1 MIEDVTDAHAIIINR
16 NKSGSMIIPGDTLGV
31 SEVTPALFAAV
42 AANEAERAAP
52 GVTLVDVSM
61 IGAAGRIYLSGSPAD
76 VRRGAARDHRGA
88 LGGDRA
94 GRVAMGQQT
103 MTEHDLSAGGDVM
116 TRVRGCAQDA
126 LAAYGGHPA
135 ASVELLNVSEN
146 ATFLV
151 TDPDAGPSV
160 LRVHRL
166 GYHTEPEIASE
177 LAWMDALRAEA
188 GVRTPRVLPAA
199 DGRRVVTV
207 PERGGRDPAAL
218 RPLRVPARHRAGRL
232 GAADDPALAAAHF
245 AELGEIT
252 ARMHRHA
259 REWDRPAWFTRFH
272 WDYAAA
278 FGEPGPLGPL
288 AGRHRRRAV
297 RARDPQPG
305 WTTLLRDRLRAF
317 GSGPERYGL
326 VHADTRLA
334 NLLVHDGAVSVID
347 FDDAGFSWYL
357 YDLGTSV
364 SFFEHEPQVPGLVDA
379 WLRGLPAGREA
390 VRRGRGGDLDVHHV
404 PAAAAGRVD
413 RLAPGAS
420 TSPPSSAPG
429 TRGAAATWR
438 RSYLSTH

>member
-1 MIEDVTDAHAIIINR
+1 
-16 NKSGSMIIPGDTLGV
+16 
-31 SEVTPALFAAV
+31 
-42 AANEAERAAP
+42 
-52 GVTLVDVSM
+52 
-61 IGAAGRIYLSGSPAD
+61 
-76 VRRGAARDHRGA
+76 
-88 LGGDRA
+88 
-94 GRVAMGQQT
+94 
-103 MTEHDLSAGGDVM
+103 MTGHDLSAGGDVM
-116 TRVRGCAQDA
+116 ARVRGCAQDA

-166 GYHTEPEIASE
+166 GYHTEAEIASE

-207 PERGGRDPAAL
+207 PERGGQGRAERYCVRFEFLPGTEPGGSAAE
-218 RPLRVPARHRAGRL
+218 
-232 GAADDPALAAAHF
+232 PALTAAHF

-252 ARMHRHA
+252 ARMHQHA
-259 REWDRPAWFTRFH
+259 REWDRPAWFTRFS

-278 FGEPGPLGPL
+278 FGD
-288 AGRHRRRAV
+288 
-297 RARDPQPG
+297 RARWGRWQDGIGVGPSEHAI
-305 WTTLLRDRLRAF
+305 LSRLDHALRDRLRAF
-317 GSGPERYGL
+317 GAGPERFGL

-334 NLLVHDGAVSVID
+334 NLLVHDGSVSVID

-379 WLRGLPAGREA
+379 WLSGYRRAGELSAADEAEIWTFIMFRRLLLVAWIGSHRGVDIAAELGAGYTH
-390 VRRGRGGDLDVHHV
+390 GSCDL
-404 PAAAAGRVD
+404 AE
-413 RLAPGAS
+413 
-420 TSPPSSAPG
+420 T
-429 TRGAAATWR
+429 
-438 RSYLSTH
+438 YLSTH